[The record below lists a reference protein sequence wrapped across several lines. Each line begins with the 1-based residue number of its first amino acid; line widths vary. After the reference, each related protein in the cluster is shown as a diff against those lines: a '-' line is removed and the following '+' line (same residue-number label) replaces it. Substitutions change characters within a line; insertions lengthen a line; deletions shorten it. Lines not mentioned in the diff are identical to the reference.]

1 MPQQKDQPG
10 TALRTLRQLAGM
22 TLEEVA
28 SRAGTSSSYLSK
40 VERGSLTPTIHYVA
54 KVALVIAD
62 ETLSTATMPLERAA

>member
-1 MPQQKDQPG
+1 
-10 TALRTLRQLAGM
+10 M

-40 VERGSLTPTIHYVA
+40 VERGSLSPTTHYVA

-62 ETLSTATMPLERAA
+62 ETLSTATTPLEKVA